1 MYSVNTTLVFQ
12 KTVRKLAKKYRN
24 LQQDLLPVLD
34 LLEQGTFAGN
44 PVPGF
49 EGSICKV
56 RIRSSDQQK
65 GKCGGFRMIYLVDQ
79 ENRKIWLLALYAK
92 AKQENIRVNEIQQLL
107 DELFL
112 SPEKPEE

>member
-12 KTVRKLAKKYRN
+12 KTARKLAKKYRN

-34 LLEQGTFAGN
+34 CLEHGTFAGD

-49 EGSICKV
+49 EGSIYKV

-65 GKCGGFRMIYLVDQ
+65 GKRGGFRMIYLIDQ
-79 ENRKIWLLALYAK
+79 VNRKIWLLTLYAK

-107 DELFL
+107 DDLFS
-112 SPEKPEE
+112 SPDTSEE